1 MSPTTRYNFI
11 FSNERRYRLSRHI
24 LFWSVCVIFFTIIY
38 GSRPSPTSDGDTNA
52 VFTNYFVSFAEAIFF
67 LPAHM
72 LLSYIIMYGLIPRV
86 LFKEKYLDFLLLL
99 IAALLL
105 EALVSNVITV
115 LVVVP
120 FRESLDLPAPSS
132 QFYFA
137 MLAGLRGGSTVAG
150 FAGFIKLGKYW
161 YQKNQRTQELE
172 REKLKAELQ
181 LLKAQ
186 IHPHF
191 LFNTLNNLYSLTLT
205 QSGQAPEVVLK
216 LAGLLRYMLY
226 ECNVAKV
233 PLVKEIKL
241 IQDYIQLEELR
252 YGPRLD
258 LSVNITGS
266 LEGKVIA
273 PLMLLPFLENSFKHG
288 ASEELDQAWISL
300 DLTIQGNKLKFKLIN
315 AVPPSPLFISPP
327 EIAAHGIGLENV
339 KKRLELIYPGRY
351 ELKTILEAETYLVSF
366 SLDLDTLDPVTWP
379 AEDLNSINQNQ
390 NILESA
396 TELTA

>member
-1 MSPTTRYNFI
+1 MSSTTRYKFI
-11 FSNERRYRLSRHI
+11 FSNERRYRLSRHA
-24 LFWSVCVIFFTIIY
+24 LFWSVCIIFFTIIY
-38 GSRPSPTSDGDTNA
+38 GSRPGPTSESGTYTIVN
-52 VFTNYFVSFAEAIFF
+52 NYLVSFAEAIFF

-72 LLSYIIMYGLIPRV
+72 LLSYIIMYGLIPRL
-86 LFKEKYLDFLLLL
+86 LFKEKYIDFLLLL
-99 IAALLL
+99 VASLLL
-105 EALVSNVITV
+105 AALVSNIVTV
-115 LVVVP
+115 LVIVP
-120 FRESLDLPAPSS
+120 FRELVGLPAPSS
-132 QFYFA
+132 QFYYA

-161 YQKNQRTQELE
+161 YQKNQRAQELE

-186 IHPHF
+186 VHPHF

-205 QSGQAPEVVLK
+205 QSDHAPEVVLK

-226 ECNVAKV
+226 ECNVPKV

-252 YGPRLD
+252 YGERLD
-258 LSVNITGS
+258 LSVNISGC
-266 LEGKVIA
+266 LEGKTIA

-339 KKRLELIYPGRY
+339 KKRLALIYPGRY
-351 ELKTILEAETYLVSF
+351 ELKTILEDETYLVSL
-366 SLDLDTLDPVTWP
+366 SLDLDTMALP
-379 AEDLNSINQNQ
+379 AENLEAIFKNQTE
-390 NILESA
+390 LESA

>member
-1 MSPTTRYNFI
+1 MSTTTRYNLI
-11 FSNERRYRLSRHI
+11 FSNERRYRLSRHV
-24 LFWSVCVIFFTIIY
+24 LFWSACVIFFTLIY
-38 GSRPSPTSDGDTNA
+38 GSRPGPTTENGTYTIVN
-52 VFTNYFVSFAEAIFF
+52 NYLVSFAEAIFF

-72 LLSYIIMYGLIPRV
+72 LLSYIIMYGLIPHF
-86 LFKEKYLDFLLLL
+86 LFKEKYADFLLLL
-99 IAALLL
+99 IASLLL
-105 EALVSNVITV
+105 EALASNILTV
-115 LVVVP
+115 LVIVP
-120 FRESLDLPAPSS
+120 FREYLGWPVPSS
-132 QFYFA
+132 QFYYA

-150 FAGFIKLGKYW
+150 FAGFIKLSKCW
-161 YQKNQRTQELE
+161 YQKNERAQELE

-191 LFNTLNNLYSLTLT
+191 LFNTLNNLYSLALT

-226 ECNVAKV
+226 ECNVTQV

-252 YGPRLD
+252 YGDRLD
-258 LSVNITGS
+258 LSVNITGC
-266 LEGKVIA
+266 LEGKIIA

-327 EIAAHGIGLENV
+327 EMAAHGIGLENV

-351 ELKTILEAETYLVSF
+351 ELKTMLEDETYLVSLTLE
-366 SLDLDTLDPVTWP
+366 LDNLAGPTDNP
-379 AEDLNSINQNQ
+379 APIFKNLTQ
-390 NILESA
+390 LETA
-396 TELTA
+396 TEITA